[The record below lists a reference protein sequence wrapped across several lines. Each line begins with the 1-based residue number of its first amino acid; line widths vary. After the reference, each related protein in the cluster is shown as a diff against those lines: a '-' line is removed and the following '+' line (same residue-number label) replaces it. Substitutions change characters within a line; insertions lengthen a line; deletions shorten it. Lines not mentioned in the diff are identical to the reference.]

1 MARGYE
7 SRGIRPAATIINGM
21 RARRIGRTLGIGVR
35 IAARIAT
42 GRAAE
47 PGRCIEGPNL
57 TPDTQSALR
66 SHGDRAQAY
75 APAPHSG
82 TYNVNHATGGATGH
96 RPVQA
101 GQVLGPTSRNVTRGV
116 GGVLRPLRRVG
127 GILWLEVTGVFFLLP
142 VVVFIPVLWREILAY
157 RHTTDHKTLW
167 FTSGIIAIF
176 LYLGVSS
183 FWRARRRSASG
194 Q

>member
-1 MARGYE
+1 MARGCE

-35 IAARIAT
+35 IAARLAT

-47 PGRCIEGPNL
+47 PGRSIEGPNL
-57 TPDTQSALR
+57 TPDTQPALR
-66 SHGDRAQAY
+66 SHGDRAHAHL
-75 APAPHSG
+75 PAPQSG
-82 TYNVNHATGGATGH
+82 ARSPNQTAGQEIGH
-96 RPVQA
+96 RAVQA
-101 GQVLGPTSRNVTRGV
+101 GQVLGQTGRKVTQGV

-142 VVVFIPVLWREILAY
+142 VVVFTPVLWRKILAY

-167 FTSGIIAIF
+167 LTSGIIAIF